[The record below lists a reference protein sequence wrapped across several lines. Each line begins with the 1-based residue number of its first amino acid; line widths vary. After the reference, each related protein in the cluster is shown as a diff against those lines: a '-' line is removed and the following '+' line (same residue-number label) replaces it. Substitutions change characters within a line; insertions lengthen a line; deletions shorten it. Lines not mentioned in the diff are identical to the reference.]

1 MLMVFGEFIIGPF
14 VRLSLNT
21 KIVNEVFEFEG
32 GEVEEEDLTNNQEI
46 FDLYQEEN
54 VHLHPLNKSP
64 E

>member
-1 MLMVFGEFIIGPF
+1 MLMVIGEFMIGPF

-32 GEVEEEDLTNNQEI
+32 GEFEEEEIANKQEI

-54 VHLHPLNKSP
+54 LHLHP
-64 E
+64 